1 MACCV
6 GDGFDLFFFFI
17 EILILADKQVD
28 NALAVH
34 TGDGESL
41 IHKLNKAAF
50 KKKIKGVC
58 WGGGIPCPVRFS
70 IGF

>member
-1 MACCV
+1 MV
-6 GDGFDLFFFFI
+6 MGLIYFLI

-34 TGDGESL
+34 TRDGESL
-41 IHKLNKAAF
+41 ILKLNEAAF

-58 WGGGIPCPVRFS
+58 WGGILCSLRFS